1 MGPHTILLSGL
12 DVEGKKLSSGL
23 KLNYERV
30 FHGQSKNV
38 SYGVSGGVLKGATV
52 LSWEETLKI
61 LIH

>member
-52 LSWEETLKI
+52 LS
-61 LIH
+61 